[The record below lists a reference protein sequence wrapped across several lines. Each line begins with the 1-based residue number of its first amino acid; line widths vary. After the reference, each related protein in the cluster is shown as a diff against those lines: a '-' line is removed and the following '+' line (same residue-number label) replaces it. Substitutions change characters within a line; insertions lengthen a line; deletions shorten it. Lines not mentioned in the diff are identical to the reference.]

1 MSQAAAKA
9 PTAAPLPIKDKS
21 LFRQQSFIDG
31 KWADAA
37 SGKSVEV
44 STPATG
50 EVLGTIPNMGTA
62 ETRRAIEAANAAWP
76 AWRKKTAKERA
87 VILRKLFNLIMENQE
102 DLAIIMTAE
111 QGKPLAES

>member
-31 KWADAA
+31 KWADAD

-44 STPATG
+44 TNPATG
-50 EVLGTIPNMGTA
+50 EVLGTVPNMGTA

-76 AWRKKTAKERA
+76 AWRAKTAKERA
-87 VILRKLFNLIMENQE
+87 AILRKWY
-102 DLAIIMTAE
+102 DLMMAA
-111 QGKPLAES
+111 QDDL